1 MTQES
6 FDSFTENIPAYVL
19 GALGWAEASALKA
32 HLETCQVCQA
42 ELARYQQISDGLA
55 TALPLHIPPRSVRGK
70 LLASLEETKTPARAK
85 IRWGFRQFATGV
97 IALVLISTNLI
108 AFLQIRD
115 LRQQHMRLADQIEQQ
130 HTILGMLATNTEIHS
145 VNGDGFSGQL
155 LLDREKNLAYLL
167 TWNLPPPPPGQVYQI
182 WLIDPNGEETAAALF
197 RPELD
202 RPFTSAALVTS
213 RTFVEFV
220 GIKVTIEPSGGSE
233 APTGEP
239 ILSVDY

>member
-19 GALGWAEASALKA
+19 GALGWAEAAALKA

-42 ELARYQQISDGLA
+42 ELAHYQKIGDGLA
-55 TALPLHIPPRSVRGK
+55 RALPLQTSPRSVREK
-70 LLASLEETKTPARAK
+70 LLSSLEETKTPARPK
-85 IRWGFRQFATGV
+85 TGWGFRRFATGV
-97 IALVLISTNLI
+97 MALVLISTNLI

-115 LRQQHMRLADQIEQQ
+115 LRQQHMQLADQVEQQ
-130 HTILGMLATNTEIHS
+130 HTILGMLAANTEIHS
-145 VNGDGFSGQL
+145 ISGDGFSGHL

-167 TWNLPPPPPGQVYQI
+167 TWNLPPPPQGQVYQI

-197 RPELD
+197 RPEFD
-202 RPFTSAALVTS
+202 RPFTAAALLTS

-220 GIKVTIEPSGGSE
+220 GIKVTMEPSGGSQS
-233 APTGEP
+233 PTGEP
-239 ILSVDY
+239 ILTVDY